1 METLHVKITGSE
13 HLIATMQSNLY
24 GILNQQE
31 EQPKELDVRRENEID
46 KIEANLRVIQE
57 LDDCY

>member
-46 KIEANLRVIQE
+46 KIKANLRVIQE
-57 LDDCY
+57 RNDCY

>member
-24 GILNQQE
+24 GILNKQE
-31 EQPKELDVRRENEID
+31 EQPQELDVRRENEID

-57 LDDCY
+57 RNDCY